1 MNERP
6 PLTDKPPVQ
15 PEDDRVDASE
25 IQLSPEECEIIRRL
39 RLGEVAIVD
48 TKAAELVSAED
59 AMKAFFGF
67 RTQRRTPRSIVEE
80 SNSGHIA
87 FLTILSKLDD
97 PNKVCRIIDARRRA
111 ERKAHRGQAYV

>member
-6 PLTDKPPVQ
+6 PLIDKPPVQ

-25 IQLSPEECEIIRRL
+25 IELSPEEREMIRRL

-48 TKAAELVSAED
+48 TKTAELVSAED
-59 AMKAFFGF
+59 AMKEFFRF
-67 RTQRRTPRSIVEE
+67 HTKKRMPRSIVEE

-87 FLTILSKLDD
+87 FLTRLSKLED
-97 PNKVCRIIDARRRA
+97 PNEVCRIIDARLRA